1 MPEPRANRLAPVL
14 PSESNADNERR
25 PRALTRGAPV
35 QARRA
40 KWRELTKV
48 ADSAVATRGAS
59 EAIPSRHAAER
70 STAAVPSRTPN
81 VELTGRRRQGALPV
95 RRSIDQRRCTGKAAC
110 RCSSG

>member
-1 MPEPRANRLAPVL
+1 MRETRANRLAPVL

-35 QARRA
+35 PAQRA

-48 ADSAVATRGAS
+48 AGSAVTNRGAF
-59 EAIPSRHAAER
+59 EAGPSRHASER

-81 VELTGRRRQGALPV
+81 VELTGVRQQGSPADG
-95 RRSIDQRRCTGKAAC
+95 RSIDQLRLAAGLPC
-110 RCSSG
+110 CCASG